1 MIMPQKLIKARDI
14 KNKPQV
20 LNNLIDEYLNM
31 IIAESSEL
39 VEMQY
44 KEGLRTREEEKKK
57 VYLLTN
63 IKNEIAII
71 KNFKELIEMMQH
83 DEYDN
88 VNAGNVIDYKENKDL
103 LAQAREKLKAA
114 GIKEKREFNL
124 TRAVKQEEKQ

>member
-1 MIMPQKLIKARDI
+1 M
-14 KNKPQV
+14 
-20 LNNLIDEYLNM
+20 
-31 IIAESSEL
+31 
-39 VEMQY
+39 
-44 KEGLRTREEEKKK
+44 RTREEEKKK

-71 KNFKELIEMMQH
+71 KNFKELIDMMQH

-124 TRAVKQEEKQ
+124 TRAVKQEQKQ